1 MKVYVGKFRYIYD
14 GDTDVIVATTQER
27 IEQELI
33 KMAEQYTEYLD
44 EDERNSLGKANT
56 FNEWN
61 DIGSNNESNQTDTF
75 SNTQWRQY
83 DSSRR
88 PCKNNRWGM
97 ERMLCP
103 CYVQTL

>member
-14 GDTDVIVATTQER
+14 GDTDVVVATTQKR

-44 EDERNSLGKANT
+44 EDETKSLQITSNT

-61 DIGSNNESNQTDTF
+61 DIGSNNEWF
-75 SNTQWRQY
+75 ELQWQLCEVKSDEHVLKY
-83 DSSRR
+83 A
-88 PCKNNRWGM
+88 M
-97 ERMLCP
+97 E
-103 CYVQTL
+103 VI

>member
-44 EDERNSLGKANT
+44 EDEKKSLENNPNT

-61 DIGSNNESNQTDTF
+61 DIGSNNEWF
-75 SNTQWRQY
+75 ELQWQLCEVKSDEHVLKY
-83 DSSRR
+83 A
-88 PCKNNRWGM
+88 M
-97 ERMLCP
+97 E
-103 CYVQTL
+103 VI